1 MIGHKWEPAEGTIV
15 SLSREQMEVPG
26 RPGMHYVTV
35 YDIDVRAS
43 GGTAGRARVPS
54 PQYPSLRPGMIV
66 RLEINAK
73 TGEMRLH
80 PHADKVQIGFSPMA
94 AGVNDD
100 FSAAAPGAGP
110 QLNVLGG
117 FGVLGGAGGL
127 GGMSGLGGADV
138 HVLGGVMGE
147 QVSEIVRAVMS
158 GDPAS
163 RAAAKEQLRQMAQTQ
178 GQFVGQSDALPG
190 GTGQRSPSD
199 RLAVLQQLVD
209 HGQLSQAEFDAKRQQ
224 ILDEI

>member
-15 SLSREQMEVPG
+15 SLSREHMEVPG
-26 RPGMHYVTV
+26 LTGMHYVTV
-35 YDIDVRAS
+35 YDIDVRAQ
-43 GGTAGRARVPS
+43 GGTSGRARVPS
-54 PQYPSLRPGMIV
+54 PQYPSLQPGMIV

-80 PHADKVQIGFSPMA
+80 PHEGKLQIGFSPMA

-100 FSAAAPGAGP
+100 FSATSSAAGP
-110 QLNVLGG
+110 QMNMLGG
-117 FGVLGGAGGL
+117 FGGAAGLAGLAGLGGTEMHVLGGA
-127 GGMSGLGGADV
+127 A
-138 HVLGGVMGE
+138 GE
-147 QVSEIVRAVMS
+147 QVSEIVRAVLS

-163 RAAAKEQLRQMAQTQ
+163 RAAAKDQLRQLAQTQ
-178 GQFVGQSDALPG
+178 GQLVSHGDAVSG
-190 GTGQRSPSD
+190 GFGQRSPSD
-199 RLAVLQQLVD
+199 RLALLQQLVD

>member
-15 SLSREQMEVPG
+15 SLSREQMELPG

-43 GGTAGRARVPS
+43 DGTVGRARVPS
-54 PQYPSLRPGMIV
+54 PQYPSLQPGMIV

-80 PHADKVQIGFSPMA
+80 PHEAKLQIGFSPMA

-100 FSAAAPGAGP
+100 FSASSAAGP
-110 QLNVLGG
+110 QLNML
-117 FGVLGGAGGL
+117 GGL
-127 GGMSGLGGADV
+127 GNAAGVAGLAGLAGLGGTEV
-138 HVLGGVMGE
+138 HVLGGAAGE
-147 QVSEIVRAVMS
+147 QVSEIVRAVLS

-163 RAAAKEQLRQMAQTQ
+163 RAAAKEQLRQLAQTQ
-178 GQFVGQSDALPG
+178 GQLVSHDAVPG
-190 GTGQRSPSD
+190 GFGQRSPSD

-209 HGQLSQAEFDAKRQQ
+209 HGQLSQAEFEAKRQQ